1 MVLVMH
7 AILSLVCG
15 VRPTMCVANVK
26 DPFRFLKM
34 APCADVKI
42 LLSPINMA
50 VLALQQPLSRNRDQW
65 HLVLHAQR
73 TA

>member
-1 MVLVMH
+1 
-7 AILSLVCG
+7 
-15 VRPTMCVANVK
+15 MCAASVK

-34 APCADVKI
+34 APCAGVKV
-42 LLSPINMA
+42 LLSPTNMA